1 MMKKPLLLFA
11 LTLILSL
18 TSGCIS
24 QQRSEYSPGVNLAS
38 LKKIYVVHLPADGRR
53 IDRLLADRLS
63 LMGHQATYGDKSQ
76 TPADAQAILTYQDKW
91 MWDITMYMIELHV
104 QIRDPKSEVALATGH
119 SLRTSLVR
127 KSPPAMVEEVLTD
140 LFKKQ

>member
-1 MMKKPLLLFA
+1 MTKPLRLLV
-11 LTLILSL
+11 LTLLLGL
-18 TSGCIS
+18 TSGCVS
-24 QQRSEYSPGVNLAS
+24 QQRSEYSPGANLSA

-63 LMGHQATYGDKSQ
+63 LMGHEATYGEKNEM
-76 TPADAQAILTYQDKW
+76 PADAQAILTYQDKW

-104 QIRDPKSEVALATGH
+104 QIRNPKTEVALATGH
-119 SLRTSLVR
+119 SVRSSLVR
-127 KSPPAMVEEVLTD
+127 KSPPDMVEEVLTD